1 MLRLLVP
8 LITFLA
14 NSLFLVQTFIPLLKR
29 QWFWDAGHELH
40 FSVSWQW
47 LGFEFAK
54 DDVVVKYDA
63 EMHRRCAEAMANGEY
78 QTLETVIAEMKAKS
92 RKLNS

>member
-54 DDVVVKYDA
+54 DDVVVKYNA

-92 RKLNS
+92 RKPNS